1 MEPDEAPFGLVGD
14 VGAGQFH
21 RHGQTAEFFAQLEH
35 SEAGRAVL
43 AKYRSFAAQYP
54 HRSHDDRDIA
64 YGRRGDDPT
73 VNYQFLQSFLS
84 AETSVDPAVLEEE
97 ANRRREATYDDVV
110 RNIERKALGKLK
122 AEALKVTY
130 EYVHKFIPAR
140 DDERDYADRYAY
152 AWRRAAREAG
162 RRLRDRGLFAEADD
176 AFFLSRAELYR
187 LLEGSTA
194 NLALT
199 KAKIAA
205 RRRDFQRFYN
215 RDISL
220 PMYLQRG
227 RPAQFGTAQDLGPGV
242 FQGTPTSRG
251 TTTGTA
257 RVVKRL
263 KDIGRVN
270 AGEILVCNGTDPGWT
285 PVFLIIA
292 GIVTETGGINSHASC
307 LSREY
312 GFPSIQLENAMQLI
326 PDGATIEVDGDTGFV
341 RLVETADFDR

>member
-1 MEPDEAPFGLVGD
+1 MKEYEGSA
-14 VGAGQFH
+14 
-21 RHGQTAEFFAQLEH
+21 FFAQLEH
-35 SEAGRAVL
+35 SEEGRAVL
-43 AKYRSFAAQYP
+43 AKYGSFTAEYP
-54 HRSHDDRDIA
+54 HRGHDDRDIA
-64 YGRRGDDPT
+64 YPRRGDDPI
-73 VNYQFLQSFLS
+73 VDYQFLQSFLS
-84 AETSVDPAVLEEE
+84 AAESGDPALIEEE
-97 ANRRREATYDDVV
+97 ANRRRKATYDDVV

-122 AEALKVTY
+122 AEALKATY

-152 AWRRAAREAG
+152 AWRRAYLEIG
-162 RRLRDRGLFAEADD
+162 RRLCDRGLFAEPDD
-176 AFFLSRAELYR
+176 VFFLSRTELYR
-187 LLEGSTA
+187 LFDGNTGKLT
-194 NLALT
+194 LT

-215 RDISL
+215 REASL

-227 RPAQFGTAQDLGPGV
+227 RPAQFGMTQDLAAGV

-251 TTTGTA
+251 TTIGTA

-270 AGEILVCNGTDPGWT
+270 AGEILVCNSTDPGWT

-312 GFPSIQLENAMQLI
+312 GFPSIQLESAMQLI
-326 PDGATIEVDGDTGFV
+326 PDGATITVEGDTGIV
-341 RLVETADFDR
+341 QLVDSGREAES